1 MIQKGGNI
9 VTKYAKPRKSKA
21 LGKGWKPSESPLPP
35 GIGSTDLERMTQRIE
50 KILANNHIPDK
61 PELALLEQV
70 RLLCLR
76 VIAYQNRDPILNDL
90 NNQLSRHENVLHR
103 YGFSEKGNIIPLN
116 LLITRKVV
124 SQEGGIEELLKKVEG
139 KMAEFSK

>member
-1 MIQKGGNI
+1 M
-9 VTKYAKPRKSKA
+9 TKYAKPRKSKA

-35 GIGSTDLERMTQRIE
+35 GIGSADLDRMAQRIE
-50 KILANNHIPDK
+50 KILANNHIPDE

-90 NNQLSRHENVLHR
+90 NNQLSRHEDVLHR
-103 YGFSEKGNIIPLN
+103 HRFSEKGNIIPLN
-116 LLITRKVV
+116 LLITRKVIL
-124 SQEGGIEELLKKVEG
+124 QKDGIEELLGKVEG
-139 KMAEFSK
+139 KIAELSK